1 MCRKLNHLHDACRG
15 RTREHVAPGTGVA
28 VYLAMGVVCD
38 RGTCMRQFQGTEAD
52 TAKETTVVRINTIK
66 VLKGITVGMAT
77 LMLIGVGTPLWA
89 MPMTST
95 INTTVGMTE
104 DFNFDNIQANLQI
117 FIPGVTPAGSGPYP
131 NNTQTIMASSGIFEI
146 LGTGPIFTIDELLLL
161 ITVPTITGLT
171 PFTLTPINDGTA
183 GAPIPVA
190 STNFTPMSSSGDV
203 NVSGNRP
210 GNGSFSAF
218 GPAAEFAFVNLGIG
232 GIHAPSGLGPF
243 NPKIKV
249 GFNFGTGPG
258 VTTSFFAYGADNS
271 DLEKMSSNSGSLTI
285 LAAPAPIPEPGTLL
299 LIGSGLVGLGAGAW
313 RRKKS

>member
-1 MCRKLNHLHDACRG
+1 
-15 RTREHVAPGTGVA
+15 
-28 VYLAMGVVCD
+28 
-38 RGTCMRQFQGTEAD
+38 MRQFQGTEAD
-52 TAKETTVVRINTIK
+52 TAKETTVVRINTIM

-77 LMLIGVGTPLWA
+77 LIMLIGVGTPLWA

-95 INTTVGMTE
+95 IDTTVGITE
-104 DFNFDNIQANLQI
+104 VFNFDNIQANLQI
-117 FIPGVTPAGSGPYP
+117 SIPGVTPAGSGPYP

-146 LGTGPIFTIDELLLL
+146 LGTGPIFTIGELLLL
-161 ITVPTITGLT
+161 ITVPTTTGLT
-171 PFTLTPINDGTA
+171 PFTLTPISGGTA
-183 GAPIPVA
+183 GAPISVA
-190 STNFTPMSSSGDV
+190 SSNFTTISGDV

-218 GPAAEFAFVNLGIG
+218 GPAAAFAFVNLGIG
-232 GIHAPSGLGPF
+232 GIHAPSGLGSF
-243 NPKIKV
+243 TPKIDV

-271 DLEKMSSNSGSLTI
+271 DLEKMSSNSGSLTF
-285 LAAPAPIPEPGTLL
+285 LAAPAPIPEPGTRL